1 MACSEP
7 GDGELL
13 MRNFLRPWWRS
24 ALMRRRGPLPLRLER
39 LESRIVFALPA
50 TPLPFTAFE
59 PAHAAAFL
67 ATPEDFQ
74 LYRVHL
80 GAGDVV
86 NIAVSS
92 QAGGGAL
99 QSSLRVFDA
108 SGRPLA
114 LDAQQGGDP
123 RLTFQAPAAG
133 DYLVGVSSAG
143 DDAYDPAVATSGHG
157 GLTTGLFALDLQRKP
172 AAALT
177 PDLAGSSFQLQTDTA
192 AYGDTVAGT
201 FTVDNRGGTAA
212 GAFAVQVVLSADNRF
227 GPQSQVLT
235 TFALAGLG
243 AGQTFSP
250 GVFAV
255 TLPDLADATT
265 AGLPVSG
272 PVYLGLR
279 IDPSGAVPELNPHDQ
294 SGVHAGEDWQT
305 LTVVIPIT
313 ASGSNHSPASAEVL
327 GDLNSRVNGLLTAG
341 QTDWYLVTVSA
352 SGLLT
357 ATVMAADGSGLLPR
371 LTLAGPGGQVLVQ

>member
-86 NIAVSS
+86 NVAVSS
-92 QAGGGAL
+92 QASGGAL

-108 SGRPLA
+108 TGHPLA
-114 LDAQQGGDP
+114 LDAQEGGDP
-123 RLTFQAPAAG
+123 HLTFQAPAAG

-143 DDAYDPAVATSGHG
+143 DDAYDPAIANSGHG

-172 AAALT
+172 AAPLT
-177 PDLAGSSFQLQTDTA
+177 PELAGGSFRLQGDTA
-192 AYGDTVAGT
+192 AYGDTVSGT
-201 FTVDNRGGTAA
+201 FTVDNRGGAAA
-212 GAFAVQVVLSADNRF
+212 GPFAGEVVLSADNFF
-227 GPQSQVLT
+227 GKSPQVLP
-235 TFALAGLG
+235 
-243 AGQTFSP
+243 TFSLK
-250 GVFAV
+250 G
-255 TLPDLADATT
+255 
-265 AGLPVSG
+265 
-272 PVYLGLR
+272 R
-279 IDPSGAVPELNPHDQ
+279 GA
-294 SGVHAGEDWQT
+294 
-305 LTVVIPIT
+305 
-313 ASGSNHSPASAEVL
+313 
-327 GDLNSRVNGLLTAG
+327 
-341 QTDWYLVTVSA
+341 
-352 SGLLT
+352 
-357 ATVMAADGSGLLPR
+357 
-371 LTLAGPGGQVLVQ
+371 

>member
-1 MACSEP
+1 
-7 GDGELL
+7 
-13 MRNFLRPWWRS
+13 MRNFLPSRWHP
-24 ALMRRRGPLPLRLER
+24 ALTRRRGYVRPRLER

-50 TPLPFTAFE
+50 TPLPLTAFGT
-59 PAHAAAFL
+59 AHAAALLSAPNEF
-67 ATPEDFQ
+67 D

-80 GAGDVV
+80 NTGDVV
-86 NIAVSS
+86 NVAVNS
-92 QAGGGAL
+92 QPSGGAL

-108 SGRPLA
+108 TGRPLA

-143 DDAYDPAVATSGHG
+143 DDAYDPAVANSGRG
-157 GLTTGLFALDLQRKP
+157 GVTTGLYALDLQRKP
-172 AAALT
+172 AAPLT
-177 PDLAGSSFQLQTDTA
+177 PELAGSSFRLQADTA
-192 AYGDTVAGT
+192 AYGDTVSGT
-201 FTVDNRGGTAA
+201 FTVDNRGGAAA
-212 GAFAVQVVLSADNRF
+212 GAFAVQVVLSADNFF
-227 GPQSQVLT
+227 GKSPQVLP
-235 TFALAGLG
+235 TFSLKGRG

-255 TLPDLADATT
+255 TLPDLAHATT